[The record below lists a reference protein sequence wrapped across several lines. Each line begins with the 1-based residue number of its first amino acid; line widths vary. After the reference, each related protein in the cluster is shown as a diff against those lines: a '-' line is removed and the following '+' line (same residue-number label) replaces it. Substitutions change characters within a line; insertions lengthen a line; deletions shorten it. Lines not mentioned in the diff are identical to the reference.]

1 MLKIKETII
10 RLLLRKEV
18 YVMAM
23 VYATLIIKGKKR
35 FSDVPETLKDEVRQ
49 ILIDADVE
57 YLAQ

>member
-1 MLKIKETII
+1 MFKIKETII

-23 VYATLIIKGKKR
+23 LYATLIIKGKKR